1 MHCWYCCN
9 CGFQNDFFKTHL
21 FSNVGINLWE
31 MGKISLLALGNNS
44 SVGLAMQIDMVL
56 KKTTAAS
63 KNKHYVFTSDTFL
76 QRFLKDLQTKL

>member
-1 MHCWYCCN
+1 M
-9 CGFQNDFFKTHL
+9 D
-21 FSNVGINLWE
+21 
-31 MGKISLLALGNNS
+31 KISLLALGNNS